1 MKHIKLID
9 RKKLSFFKNE
19 RVVKLFSLV
28 SACAATL
35 GLAVILG
42 SAGQNK
48 LLQGELFFIPIC
60 AIWYCLYKKLY
71 MRKHTGPFYIFTIIF
86 SFLFSASFV
95 LGIDLDQNQLGSAF
109 HIIVKSALLA
119 MFWYPILAFLTDWIE
134 NRSEKQVTSLQ
145 MDRKKLYICC
155 LLVVAVWFMGW
166 LALFPGVYG
175 IDAPT
180 WYQMW
185 DQSDTPVS
193 SQWSVLISGLFYFFT
208 SLGVRYFNSPEI
220 GFGIYSFLQMSFVLF
235 VVWKILVF
243 LNERL
248 GKKAVIVSAIFFAF
262 VPTHMIM
269 AVSSAQDAPF
279 AACFAM
285 CCIELFKIFE
295 NPTEY
300 WEDKRNIV
308 RFVFWMCLMCI
319 IRNNGLYAIFV
330 MAVLALFFLKHR
342 RKNFFGSIA
351 IITIIVLLYQG
362 PVYNILHVQ
371 KGTAI
376 REMLSIPLEQMAAA
390 YNYDDDLSDSLK
402 EQMEQYV
409 SEENMHNYAL
419 KNSDPIKNNFKVEKF
434 NENPVEFIKLYFQV
448 GIAAPKSYFYGVLM
462 QTYGLWYPDKE
473 YPDPLIWHPYIN
485 YICIDAKQIWGENA
499 LEIKRESLF
508 PAYERVLRKLF
519 GDGEETSGYGGSLQ
533 TDFVNIPFLS
543 TACRMGTYF
552 WIVVYIAGYGLYKK
566 WKEQYLIVSLA
577 IGLTLTVF
585 LSPLMYYRYY
595 APVIFSMPV
604 ILTVLLK
611 SEKSRENVV
620 SPDSLV

>member
-1 MKHIKLID
+1 MKSIRLID
-9 RKKLSFFKNE
+9 GKKLTAKILSF
-19 RVVKLFSLV
+19 V
-28 SACAATL
+28 SACMATW
-35 GLAVILG
+35 GLAVTLG

-60 AIWYCLYKKLY
+60 VIWYVLYKKRY
-71 MRKHTGPFYIFTIIF
+71 MRKHTVPFYIFTIVF
-86 SFLFSASFV
+86 SLLFSSSFI
-95 LGIDLDQNQLGSAF
+95 LGIYLDQNRLGGTF
-109 HIIVKSALLA
+109 HIIGKSILLTT
-119 MFWYPILAFLTDWIE
+119 FWYPLIAFLTDWIE
-134 NRSEKQVTSLQ
+134 NRSEKYVTSLQ
-145 MDRKKLYICC
+145 MEKKKLYICFF
-155 LLVVAVWFMGW
+155 LVAVIWFIGW

-180 WYQMW
+180 WYEMW
-185 DQSDTPVS
+185 SQTDTPVS

-220 GFGIYSFLQMSFVLF
+220 GFGIYSFLQMTFVLF
-235 VVWKILVF
+235 VVWKILLF

-248 GKKAVIVSAIFFAF
+248 GKKAVIVGAIFFAF

-269 AVSSAQDAPF
+269 AVSAAQDAPF

-285 CCIELFKIFE
+285 CCIELFHIFE
-295 NPTEY
+295 KPDEY
-300 WEDKRNIV
+300 WKEKRNIA
-308 RFVFWMCLMCI
+308 RFLFWMSLMCI

-330 MAVLALFFLKHR
+330 MAVLAVFFLKHST
-342 RKNFFGSIA
+342 KFFFGSIA
-351 IITIIVLLYQG
+351 MVTIIVFLYQG
-362 PVYNILHVQ
+362 PVYNLLHVQ

-390 YNYDDDLSDSLK
+390 YNYDESLSDSLK

-409 SEENMHNYAL
+409 SEENMYKYAL
-419 KNSDPIKNNFKVEKF
+419 KNSDPIKNKFNVEKF
-434 NENPVEFIKLYFQV
+434 NESPVNFVKLYFQV
-448 GIAAPKSYFYGVLM
+448 GIAAPKSYIYGALM
-462 QTYGLWYPDKE
+462 QTYGLWYADKE
-473 YPDPLIWHPYIN
+473 YPDALIWHPYIN

-519 GDGEETSGYGGSLQ
+519 GDGEDTSGYGGSLQ

-552 WIVVYIAGYGLYKK
+552 WIVIYIAGYGLYKK
-566 WKEQYLIVSLA
+566 WKEQYLIVLLA
-577 IGLTLTVF
+577 IGLTLTVL

-604 ILTVLLK
+604 ILTLLFRSK
-611 SEKSRENVV
+611 KNNESTIPQE
-620 SPDSLV
+620 DAL